1 VVSASSD
8 PTSDAPG
15 DRFGAPEPFLPPV
28 TQDDPL
34 PRGRLLTTPPI
45 AGLIKQRPEDFL
57 VDEIP
62 LYEPSG
68 QGEHLYLGVQ
78 KRGMAHSEML
88 EVLMRHFGVPEEA
101 IGFAGMKDKIAVTRQ
116 AVSIHLPGR
125 EPPAVELRH
134 DRLGILWAQRHANKL
149 RRGHLAGNRFSIRI
163 RGIDPLRA
171 TTIWQGLRRLERE
184 GVPDYYGAQ
193 RFGYRRNNHRMGAH
207 LLNGDPD
214 ALLAEL
220 LGTVTAFPEHQRRAR
235 ELFDAG
241 KHGESLGLWGRN
253 DRAERVALNALA
265 HGRSPRAAVKAIS
278 PAMRTFW
285 ISAFQSVV
293 FNRLLDRRLSDGLL
307 ASIIEG
313 DVAYK
318 HASRGQFT
326 VTGAMLAAEDFPA
339 RVASFEISPSG
350 PMLGRGMVEPGSPV
364 REWEHEATEA
374 LGVKPAIFS
383 AKELDL
389 EGTRRPFRV
398 PVTNTELEG
407 GFDEHGTF
415 VRIAF
420 DLPRGAYATVLLREL
435 LGDDAT
441 ARGGEG
447 DDAGADRPAER

>member
-1 VVSASSD
+1 MVSASSD

-134 DRLGILWAQRHANKL
+134 DRLGILWTQRHANKL